1 MKSIYPETLDAT
13 TTAGV
18 VIAFN
23 DSHYSWEY
31 DCENRTAILKA
42 RDDGELFLSVVSSKT
57 KSGLGAGHWVT
68 EIRKVRAGTLRK
80 PFLNLIRETLKATGF
95 ERSRCAYP
103 FKAQWIEADQG
114 GEEKL
119 GSIVKWY
126 SDHPE
131 KLREL
136 EQQLPCNAINM
147 EKTA

>member
-1 MKSIYPETLDAT
+1 MKTLYPEILNAMTSP
-13 TTAGV
+13 GV

-42 RDDGELFLSVVSSKT
+42 RTDGELFLSIVSLKT

-68 EIRKVRAGTLRK
+68 EVRKVRAGTLRK
-80 PFLNLIRETLKATGF
+80 PFLGLIRQTLKETGF

-103 FKAQWIEADQG
+103 FKPQWIEANQG

-119 GSIVKWY
+119 GAIVKWY
-126 SDHPE
+126 AGHRD
-131 KLREL
+131 KLDEL
-136 EQQLPCNAINM
+136 NENNIKM
-147 EKTA
+147 GVKE